1 MGDTPLEPEVKTIT
15 DLYRHFELP
24 IYRYLLR
31 LCGSGAL
38 AQELTQETFLQALT
52 SWQRFRGM
60 SNVSTWLYKIARN
73 VYLLQIR
80 KDIRSTQ
87 LENKMAN
94 EQITGQQS
102 FNSPEAMLEQQWL
115 RETVNDIL
123 QVLPE
128 QYRTVILLKEVENLS
143 HREISDILGKTEA
156 STKVMLFRAK
166 QKFKEEYGRLG
177 GFLNE

>member
-1 MGDTPLEPEVKTIT
+1 MGDTPLEPEVETIA

-60 SNVSTWLYKIARN
+60 SSVSTWLYKIARN
-73 VYLLQIR
+73 VYLHQIR
-80 KDIRSTQ
+80 ENVRLNQ
-87 LENKMAN
+87 LENRIAN
-94 EQITGQQS
+94 EQIDGRRS
-102 FNSPEAMLEQQWL
+102 FNSPEARLEQHLL
-115 RETVNDIL
+115 RETVNAVL

-143 HREISDILGKTEA
+143 HREIAVILGKTEA

-166 QKFKEEYGRLG
+166 QKFKEEYNRLG
-177 GFLNE
+177 GSQ